1 MPLSEDVA
9 MTWILERMN
18 EMDQGKVDEG
28 GDSTRVVEQEEIEGA
43 VSLGGIRAHQQVR
56 QMATMTGSLS
66 QSQSLSL
73 GGIAVA
79 GAAAGSEELIQ
90 GPGVGMGVGM
100 GTGMGTGMG
109 RNIMT
114 PLPGVSALP
123 TMHSSATSIGIG
135 LGIGNPS
142 HSDTYYNQM
151 SFPSPLGTTG
161 PQGIAGA
168 APLSYTAI
176 ISNDDPRN
184 SISIEKKEE
193 VRMHIT
199 ITRSFFQNC
208 FYAFFGFSFI
218 ISS

>member
-18 EMDQGKVDEG
+18 EMEQGKVDEG

-43 VSLGGIRAHQQVR
+43 VSLGGIRAHQQLR
-56 QMATMTGSLS
+56 QMAAMTGSLS
-66 QSQSLSL
+66 LSQPL
-73 GGIAVA
+73 GGAAVA

-100 GTGMGTGMG
+100 GSGMG

-114 PLPGVSALP
+114 PVPGVSALP
-123 TMHSSATSIGIG
+123 PMHSSATAI
-135 LGIGNPS
+135 GIGNPS
-142 HSDTYYNQM
+142 HSDTYYNQI
-151 SFPSPLGTTG
+151 SFAPPLGTMG

-176 ISNDDPRN
+176 ISNDDPAS
-184 SISIEKKEE
+184 SISNEKKEE

-199 ITRSFFQNC
+199 IKRSFT
-208 FYAFFGFSFI
+208 YTFF
-218 ISS
+218 